1 MFEAAKWF
9 DPVIGIDIH
18 IIQPP
23 GPVPPVPVPHPF
35 IGIVFDPI
43 GVAVTMAISGAMS
56 GLFGGPFKGPVFING
71 MPAAH
76 TGTQVIAE
84 PMHIPIGGVFVVPPS
99 NDGTIIT
106 GSKTVYIYGSSAAR
120 LTSIVITCNDPVN
133 LPTSVVLAIP
143 MGRPVLIGG
152 PPALDVLAAVLSAI
166 RTQWVSDYLHKL
178 FKIKPGSWLSKTI
191 CFLTGHPVDVV
202 TGRVLTDHVDFTLP
216 GPIPF
221 QFERHYY
228 SASTYQGPLGH
239 GWHHSY
245 DQYIAI
251 RGDSII
257 LRAED
262 GRDIEFDAI
271 AEGESIYEPVERL
284 DLARQSNRFF
294 VRTADRRVLHFGPG
308 TRSDGTYPLTG
319 IADHNDH
326 AIRLEY
332 SGDRLV
338 SIVDSSGR
346 RLQLVN
352 DWKGRVVSLQAPDPD
367 SGSSPLT
374 VARFEYDL
382 AGDLVAAYDAFD
394 HAYHYAYRN
403 HLLVQET
410 DRNGLSFYFQ
420 YDDYTPEGW
429 CVRTWG
435 DGGIFDHKL
444 TYHKTARITVV
455 ENSLGAKTTYVGN
468 EVGLVSKIIDDLGI
482 RETFEWDA
490 WCRKVAETDAN
501 GNTTRF
507 AYDPRGNLTSIRYP
521 DGTVVEAHCNPGGE
535 LTQFTDPA
543 GHRWDFARDE
553 RGRLTQFRTPLGA
566 TWRLAWARD
575 RETLT
580 NPLGKE
586 HQTRFDGQGNP
597 VLEVGAHGG
606 EIRCQYDSL
615 GRLCAREGPGG
626 ARFEYGYD
634 RKSRLIESRL
644 PSGRTIQ
651 FQYDPM
657 DRLIGVVNEARG
669 TLRIERAPSGVPA
682 RVVRADGS
690 EVNYHFNSESDLVA
704 VSNETGAQFQILRDA
719 RGRPVEEVDFWGN
732 RRQFSYDQGAKAT
745 TVTGESN
752 LPVRLVEDALGQ
764 IVERRLPDGSAER
777 FQYDKVGRLLA
788 AENASG
794 KVERSYDPDG
804 LLVREVQRGFEI
816 GHQYDACGRRVE
828 RKSSAGNTLR
838 FRHDAIGRLVG
849 LEVNGRPILTASYLE
864 SAPAMQETFFGSIQ
878 RTSTWNADGQMTSD
892 RVVGRRGIVFEL
904 FCEYD
909 MAGRVSRF
917 RDTFTDWTP
926 VMYDAAGR
934 CYDPRDGTPAPP
946 CRGRPELPGY
956 VYDAG
961 GRLIERSGPDGRQIL
976 SWDALGRLSGARTG
990 KGEALRFAYDPLGR
1004 RAEKEFNGETV
1015 RFYWDEL
1022 NLLAEATPA
1031 GTREYIFYPE
1041 GFYPLAIIEPDGEVL
1056 IVQADFIGLPRT
1068 LFNASG
1074 EVVWRG
1080 EYNAQGE
1087 LQREPVRRRANPLRF
1102 QGQYF
1107 DAELGLSYNVFR
1119 YFDPRTCAYISCDPL
1134 GLDAGH
1140 DLYSYAP
1147 NVWHW
1152 VDPLGLK
1159 QRCTLDTSYH
1169 GPSGDWM
1176 KGLHGHVGPAE
1187 YKFLW
1192 EDGQLV
1198 AEALFNRKGC
1208 TTKTDKIVAEFLENN
1223 RAQIKKAASDMK
1235 EYLQTTMDDP
1245 QWANVKEAAKTRA
1258 RELKRL
1264 IKGLGG

>member
-23 GPVPPVPVPHPF
+23 GPAPPVPVPHPF

-43 GVAVTMAISGAMS
+43 GLGVTVAISAAMS

-76 TGTQVIAE
+76 TGTQVKGM
-84 PMHIPIGGVFVVPPS
+84 PVHVPIGGTFIYPPS
-99 NDGTIIT
+99 NEGTIIT
-106 GSKTVYIYGSSAAR
+106 GSKTVHFYGISAAR
-120 LTSIVITCNDPVN
+120 LTSIVITCNDPIN

-143 MGRPVLIGG
+143 MGWPVLIGG
-152 PPALDVLAAVLSAI
+152 PTSVDVLAAVLAAI
-166 RTQWVSDYLHKL
+166 RTQWISDQLHSL

-202 TGRVLTDHVDFTLP
+202 TGRVLTDHVDCTLP

-221 QFERHYY
+221 QFERNYY

-245 DQYIAI
+245 DQFIAI

-284 DLARQSNRFF
+284 DLERGSNEFF

-308 TRSDGTYPLTG
+308 TRSDGTYPLTS
-319 IADHNDH
+319 IADRNDH

-332 SGDRLV
+332 SGDRLA
-338 SIVDSSGR
+338 SIVDSAGR
-346 RLQLVN
+346 TLKLVN
-352 DWKGRVVSLQAPDPD
+352 DRNGRIVSLQVHDLVW
-367 SGSSPLT
+367 GSNSVML
-374 VARFEYDL
+374 ARFEYDL
-382 AGDLVAAYDAFD
+382 AGDLVAAYDALD
-394 HAYHYAYRN
+394 HAYRYAYRN

-410 DRNGLSFYFQ
+410 DRNGQSFYFQ

-455 ENSLGAKTTYVGN
+455 ENSLGARTTYLGN
-468 EVGLVSKIIDDLGI
+468 RVGLVSQIMDDLGV
-482 RETFEWDA
+482 RQTFTWDA
-490 WCRKVAETDAN
+490 CCRKVAETDAH

-507 AYDPRGNLTSIRYP
+507 AYDARGNLTSIQYP
-521 DGTVVEAHCNPGGE
+521 DGEMVEAERNPGGE
-535 LTQFTDPA
+535 LTQYTDPA
-543 GHRWDFARDE
+543 GHRWGFTRDE
-553 RGRLTQFRTPLGA
+553 RGRLTEFRTPLGA
-566 TWRLAWARD
+566 TWGLAWD
-575 RETLT
+575 QGRETLS
-580 NPLGKE
+580 NPLGKK
-586 HQTRFDGQGNP
+586 HQTQFDGEGNP
-597 VLEVGAHGG
+597 ILEVGAHAG
-606 EIRCQYDSL
+606 EVRCQYDYL
-615 GRLCAREGPGG
+615 GRLRAREGPGG
-626 ARFEYGYD
+626 ARSEYRYD

-657 DRLIGVVNEARG
+657 DRLIGVVNEAG
-669 TLRIERAPSGVPA
+669 DKLRIERAPSGVPA

-690 EVNYHFNSESDLVA
+690 EVRYHFNSECELVA
-704 VSNETGAQFQILRDA
+704 VSNETGAQFRILRDA
-719 RGRPVEEVDFWGN
+719 RGRPIEEVDYWDN
-732 RRQFSYDQGAKAT
+732 CRQFSYDKGAKAT
-745 TVTGESN
+745 TVTGKSN

-764 IVERRLPDGSAER
+764 IVERRLPDGSAEC
-777 FQYDKVGRLLA
+777 FQYDKVGQLLA
-788 AENASG
+788 AENATG

-804 LLVREVQRGFEI
+804 LLVREVQRGFEVR
-816 GHQYDACGRRVE
+816 HQYDACGRRVV
-828 RKSSAGNTLR
+828 RASSAGNTLR
-838 FRHDAIGRLVG
+838 FRHDDVGRLAG
-849 LEVNGRPILTASYLE
+849 LEVNGRPILTTRYLK
-864 SAPAMQETFFGSIQ
+864 SAPGTQETLFGSIQ

-892 RVVGRRGIVFEL
+892 RVVSRRGIVFEL

-909 MAGRVSRF
+909 AAGRVSRF
-917 RDTFTDWTP
+917 RDTFTDWTTL
-926 VMYDAAGR
+926 MYDAAGR
-934 CYDPRDGTPAPP
+934 CCDPREGTPPP

-956 VYDAG
+956 VYDTS
-961 GRLIERSGPDGRQIL
+961 GRLIERLGPDGRQIL
-976 SWDALGRLSGARTG
+976 SWDGLGRLSGARNG
-990 KGEALRFAYDPLGR
+990 KGDALRFAYDPLGR
-1004 RAEKEFNGETV
+1004 RVEKEVNGETV
-1015 RFYWDEL
+1015 RFYWDEF
-1022 NLLAEATPA
+1022 NLLAEATSA
-1031 GTREYIFYPE
+1031 GTREYIFYPD

-1056 IVQADFIGLPRT
+1056 IVQADFIGLPRA

-1074 EVVWRG
+1074 EIVWRG

-1087 LQREPVRRRANPLRF
+1087 LQREPVRRRVNPLRF

-1107 DAELGLSYNVFR
+1107 DAELGLSYNVVR
-1119 YFDPRTCAYISCDPL
+1119 YFDPRTSTYISRDPL

-1159 QRCTLDTSYH
+1159 KECTLDTTYT
-1169 GPSGDWM
+1169 GPSGDWT
-1176 KGLHGHVGPAE
+1176 KGLHGHVGKAE
-1187 YKFLW
+1187 YRFVL

-1198 AEALFNRKGC
+1198 AKQLFNGKGC
-1208 TTKTDKIVAEFLENN
+1208 TTATDRIAADFAKNNPDEIKQAAREMKQYLEQN
-1223 RAQIKKAASDMK
+1223 
-1235 EYLQTTMDDP
+1235 MDDP
-1245 QWANVKEAAKTRA
+1245 WWQKMKPSAQRKA
-1258 RELKRL
+1258 RELKQL
-1264 IKGLGG
+1264 IKALGG